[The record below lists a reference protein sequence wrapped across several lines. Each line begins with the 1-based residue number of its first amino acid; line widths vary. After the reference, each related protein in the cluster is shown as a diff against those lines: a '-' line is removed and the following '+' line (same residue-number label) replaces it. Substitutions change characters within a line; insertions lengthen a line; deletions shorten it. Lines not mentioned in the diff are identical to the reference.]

1 MMTHIWCC
9 FSKPPEGRLLTS
21 FTLILWMAI
30 ATAAFARYNPP
41 PQPPPRDPG
50 GSTSLIEPVEGFSSV
65 DATEVRSTEIATGSM
80 YNAY

>member
-9 FSKPPEGRLLTS
+9 FSKPREGRLLTS
-21 FTLILWMAI
+21 CTLILWMAI

-50 GSTSLIEPVEGFSSV
+50 GSTSAIEPVEGFSSV
-65 DATEVRSTEIATGSM
+65 DATEVDLTQMAMG
-80 YNAY
+80 NL